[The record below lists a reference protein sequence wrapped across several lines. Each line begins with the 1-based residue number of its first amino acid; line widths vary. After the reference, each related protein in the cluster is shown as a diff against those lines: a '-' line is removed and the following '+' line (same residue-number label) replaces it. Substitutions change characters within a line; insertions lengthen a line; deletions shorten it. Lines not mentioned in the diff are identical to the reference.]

1 MQGIH
6 RAGYILAA
14 CLIVA
19 GLVLISGCTQQV
31 QDSTIVKTD
40 AGFVSGINQSGIQ
53 VYLGIPFAA
62 PPVGDLRWR
71 PPAPVTPW
79 EGVKAVTEYG
89 ATCPQAQKGSEPSL
103 PGVPALNMSEDCLY
117 LNVWTPTQNASAR
130 LPVMVFFYGGGFTG
144 VEGSMPMYN
153 GTTLAEKGVI
163 VVTTNYRLGALGFLA
178 HPDLDR
184 ESPHNASGNYG
195 ILDQQAALKWVQDN
209 IVAFGGDPSRVTIF
223 GQSAG
228 TESVYI
234 HLVSPGSR
242 GLFSQAIVESGP
254 FWANGAIINA
264 THPKDY
270 AEQFGVGY
278 AQSLGCSGLDA
289 IACMRNLSPDAL
301 ITATPSSPSEFWST
315 HTVMFEPNVDGWVLP
330 DTLDNLYLNHQ
341 EAAVPL
347 MAGNNAND
355 GTTLS
360 ADANMSVAEYRSFL
374 ASRFGSGAGAV
385 FARYPANST
394 AQVQLQLAQIMENGD
409 FIDSVKFAAGSM
421 SDISPDTYMYRY
433 WYIIPGQP
441 EGAFHGSELVL
452 LFGIPGVS
460 TDPAVA
466 DNVVDLW
473 TRFAKT
479 GNPNGGMDITWPNYT
494 RAQGQYLD
502 INITPSVRGP

>member
-6 RAGYILAA
+6 RGWYILAA

-19 GLVLISGCTQQV
+19 GLVLLSGCTQQA
-31 QDSTIVKTD
+31 QDSTIVKTN
-40 AGFVSGINQSGIQ
+40 AGSVSGINQDGIR

-71 PPAPVTPW
+71 PPAPVQSW
-79 EGVKAVTEYG
+79 EGVRAATEYG
-89 ATCPQAQKGSEPSL
+89 ATCPQAQKGSVA
-103 PGVPALNMSEDCLY
+103 GIAALNMSEDCLY
-117 LNVWTPTQNASAR
+117 LNVWTPAKNVSDK
-130 LPVMVFFYGGGFTG
+130 LPVMIFFYGGGFTG

-178 HPDLDR
+178 HPQLDR
-184 ESPHNASGNYG
+184 ESPYNASGNYG

-209 IVAFGGDPSRVTIF
+209 IAVFGGDPSRVTLF

-228 TESVYI
+228 AESIYI

-264 THPKDY
+264 THSKDY
-270 AEQFGVGY
+270 AEQFGDWY
-278 AQSLGCSGLDA
+278 AKSLGCTGPYTLT
-289 IACMRNLSPDAL
+289 CMRNLTPDAL
-301 ITATPSSPSEFWST
+301 INATPSSPSEFWST
-315 HTVMFEPNVDGWVLP
+315 HTVMFEPNVDGWILP
-330 DTLDNLYLNHQ
+330 DTLDNLFLNHQ
-341 EAAVPL
+341 EDAVPL
-347 MAGNNAND
+347 MVGNNAND

-360 ADANMSVAEYRSFL
+360 ADANMTVPEYRSFL
-374 ASRFGSGAGAV
+374 ASRFGSDADAV
-385 FARYPANST
+385 FAQYPANST
-394 AQVQLQLAQIMENGD
+394 AQVQIQLAQIMENAD

-433 WYIIPGQP
+433 SYIIPGQP
-441 EGAFHGSELVL
+441 EGAFHGSELIL
-452 LFGIPGVS
+452 LFRIPGIS

-494 RAQGQYLD
+494 RETGQYLD
-502 INITPSVRGP
+502 INITPSVNAG

>member
-301 ITATPSSPSEFWST
+301 ITATPSSPSEFWIPIPSCSS
-315 HTVMFEPNVDGWVLP
+315 P
-330 DTLDNLYLNHQ
+330 TLTGGSSRT
-341 EAAVPL
+341 PW
-347 MAGNNAND
+347 
-355 GTTLS
+355 TTCTS
-360 ADANMSVAEYRSFL
+360 ITRRRRS
-374 ASRFGSGAGAV
+374 
-385 FARYPANST
+385 P
-394 AQVQLQLAQIMENGD
+394 
-409 FIDSVKFAAGSM
+409 
-421 SDISPDTYMYRY
+421 
-433 WYIIPGQP
+433 
-441 EGAFHGSELVL
+441 
-452 LFGIPGVS
+452 
-460 TDPAVA
+460 
-466 DNVVDLW
+466 
-473 TRFAKT
+473 
-479 GNPNGGMDITWPNYT
+479 
-494 RAQGQYLD
+494 
-502 INITPSVRGP
+502 

>member
-1 MQGIH
+1 MQRIH
-6 RAGYILAA
+6 GKGYILAA

-31 QDSTIVKTD
+31 QDSTIVKID
-40 AGFVSGINQSGIQ
+40 AGSVSGINQDGIR

-62 PPVGDLRWR
+62 PPVRDLRWR
-71 PPAPVTPW
+71 APAPVIPW
-79 EGVKAVTEYG
+79 EGVKAATEYG

-103 PGVPALNMSEDCLY
+103 PGAPALNVSEDCLY
-117 LNVWTPTQNASAR
+117 LNVWTPVQNASAG

-163 VVTTNYRLGALGFLA
+163 VVTTNYRLGSLGFLA

-195 ILDQQAALKWVQDN
+195 ILDQQAALKWVHDN
-209 IVAFGGDPSRVTIF
+209 VAAFGGDPSRVTIF

-228 TESVYI
+228 AESVYI

-270 AEQFGVGY
+270 AEQFGIQY
-278 AQSLGCSGLDA
+278 AQSLGCSGPDA
-289 IACMRNLSPDAL
+289 IVCMRNLTPDSL
-301 ITATPSSPSEFWST
+301 INATPSSQSEFWST

-341 EAAVPL
+341 EDAVPL
-347 MAGNNAND
+347 IVGNNAND

-374 ASRFGSGAGAV
+374 TSRFGTKADAV

-394 AQVQLQLAQIMENGD
+394 AQVQLQLAQIMENAD

-433 WYIIPGQP
+433 SYIIPGQP

-452 LFGIPGVS
+452 LFRIPGIS

-479 GNPNGGMDITWPNYT
+479 GNPNGGMEITWPNYMRET
-494 RAQGQYLD
+494 GQYLN
-502 INITPSVRGP
+502 INTTPSVSAV